1 MDVSLILG
9 VASVKKIVDAFRFLF
24 DGDVV
29 QVKAFLITVGS
40 WVLGVGIVALVAQSS
55 LAGDLG
61 LVDLNLADLILAGV
75 GVGSGAGVISDYVR
89 PEKRLVQ

>member
-9 VASVKKIVDAFRFLF
+9 VASVKKIIDAFRFLF

-29 QVKAFLITVGS
+29 QIKSFLITVGS
-40 WVLGVGIVALVAQSS
+40 WALGVGIVALVAESS

-75 GVGSGAGVISDYVR
+75 GVGSGAGVISDYVS
-89 PEKRLVQ
+89 PQKNLVQ